1 MALGIAAGAL
11 RIGSMLGKSGGVL
24 KKAVLKRTKVKRE
37 NIARRNL
44 LNKRIV
50 ERRKRRD
57 KESLLEA
64 MKSKGKSGMSSIP
77 GKSFLQRVLDFVGV
91 LFVGWLVNNLPKIIE
106 MVKEIIRRIKLL
118 VKSLQSFISNINF
131 TA

>member
-50 ERRKRRD
+50 ERRKRRKTQWAD
-57 KESLLEA
+57 IARKEEDC
-64 MKSKGKSGMSSIP
+64 
-77 GKSFLQRVLDFVGV
+77 Q
-91 LFVGWLVNNLPKIIE
+91 
-106 MVKEIIRRIKLL
+106 
-118 VKSLQSFISNINF
+118 
-131 TA
+131 